1 MRKLTF
7 FSVILFFFGLSLQL
21 STAQTKRKAKVQ
33 VVNKSGR
40 AIYNVTVF
48 HKYSDIYK
56 DRKTWEGALNSG
68 AKFSLVSKSVS
79 GPHVLVSEVGQALI
93 DLARFV
99 RTQLPNMKVIGI
111 TGSQGKTTTKEFLY
125 SVLQNEGTTVAT
137 AGNFNTDIG
146 VPLTLLRSTEATK
159 FCILEMG
166 ARHVGDIAKLT
177 ELANPNVGVVL
188 VVGTAHL
195 GEFGSVEAIAK
206 TKSELIKAL
215 SPKMTAVLGTYDQ
228 FTPKMADSLDL
239 NTVLFGDGQIVRA
252 ADIELHG
259 GFAHFDLVTPAGRN
273 SVALQVIGE
282 HQIPNAL
289 AAAAAAFSLGV
300 KNESIAIGLTTALL
314 SSKWRMQIETIN
326 GIQIIHDYYNANPES
341 MKAALKTL
349 VMLSQESGGA
359 RWAILG
365 KMHELGSKES
375 SGHLEVAEFAS
386 QLGVDHLVSVAPAV
400 YQESNNQSSDENML
414 IHNCSSAAAVL
425 ELVNN
430 ISTGDVIL
438 LKASRSEKFEDLAE
452 LIKKALE
459 GDQA

>member
-1 MRKLTF
+1 MIKLSAQDFASVVSGSLHDISPSQILDQDPVINSKDASAKNF
-7 FSVILFFFGLSLQL
+7 FVAFRGEKFDGHDFVS
-21 STAQTKRKAKVQ
+21 
-33 VVNKSGR
+33 
-40 AIYNVTVF
+40 
-48 HKYSDIYK
+48 
-56 DRKTWEGALNSG
+56 EALNSG

-79 GPHVLVSEVGQALI
+79 GPHVLVSDVGQALI

-125 SVLQNEGTTVAT
+125 SILQNEGTTVAT

-206 TKSELIKAL
+206 AKSELIKAL

-273 SVALQVIGE
+273 SVALQVMGE

-314 SSKWRMQIETIN
+314 SSKWRMQIESIN
-326 GIQIIHDYYNANPES
+326 GIHIIHDYYNANPES

-349 VMLSQESGGA
+349 VMLSQESGGSS
-359 RWAILG
+359 WAILG

-414 IHNCSSAAAVL
+414 IHNCSSSASVL

>member
-1 MRKLTF
+1 MIKISAQDFASVVSGSLHDISPSQILDQDPVINSKDASAKNF
-7 FSVILFFFGLSLQL
+7 FVAFKGEKFDGHDFVS
-21 STAQTKRKAKVQ
+21 
-33 VVNKSGR
+33 
-40 AIYNVTVF
+40 
-48 HKYSDIYK
+48 
-56 DRKTWEGALNSG
+56 EALNSG

-79 GPHVLVSEVGQALI
+79 GPHVLVSDVGQALI

-273 SVALQVIGE
+273 SVALQVMGE

-359 RWAILG
+359 SWAILG

-414 IHNCSSAAAVL
+414 IHNSSSAAAVL

>member
-1 MRKLTF
+1 MIKLSAQDFASVVSGSLHDISPSQILDQDPVINSKDASAKNF
-7 FSVILFFFGLSLQL
+7 FVAFRGEKFDGHDFVS
-21 STAQTKRKAKVQ
+21 
-33 VVNKSGR
+33 
-40 AIYNVTVF
+40 
-48 HKYSDIYK
+48 
-56 DRKTWEGALNSG
+56 EALNSG

-79 GPHVLVSEVGQALI
+79 GPHVLVSDVGQALI

-125 SVLQNEGTTVAT
+125 SILQNEGTTVAT

-206 TKSELIKAL
+206 AKSELIKAL

-273 SVALQVIGE
+273 SVALQVMGE

-314 SSKWRMQIETIN
+314 SSKWRMQIESIN
-326 GIQIIHDYYNANPES
+326 GIHIIHDYYNANPES

-359 RWAILG
+359 SWAILG

-414 IHNCSSAAAVL
+414 IHNCSSSASVL

>member
-1 MRKLTF
+1 MIKISAQDFASVVSGSLHDISPSQILDQDPVINSKDASAKNF
-7 FSVILFFFGLSLQL
+7 FVAFKGEKFDGHDFVS
-21 STAQTKRKAKVQ
+21 
-33 VVNKSGR
+33 
-40 AIYNVTVF
+40 
-48 HKYSDIYK
+48 
-56 DRKTWEGALNSG
+56 EALNSG

-79 GPHVLVSEVGQALI
+79 GPHVLVSDVGQALI

-215 SPKMTAVLGTYDQ
+215 SPKMTAVLGTYDR
-228 FTPKMADSLDL
+228 FTPKMADSSDL

-359 RWAILG
+359 SWAILG

>member
-1 MRKLTF
+1 MIKLSAQDFASVVSGSLHDISPSQILDQDPVINSKDASDKNF
-7 FSVILFFFGLSLQL
+7 FVAFKGEKFDGHDFVS
-21 STAQTKRKAKVQ
+21 
-33 VVNKSGR
+33 
-40 AIYNVTVF
+40 
-48 HKYSDIYK
+48 
-56 DRKTWEGALNSG
+56 EALNSG

-79 GPHVLVSEVGQALI
+79 GPHVLVSNVGQALI

-359 RWAILG
+359 SWAILG

>member
-1 MRKLTF
+1 MIKISAQDFASVVSGSLHDISPSQILDQDPVINSKDASAKNF
-7 FSVILFFFGLSLQL
+7 FVAFKGEKFDGHDFVS
-21 STAQTKRKAKVQ
+21 
-33 VVNKSGR
+33 
-40 AIYNVTVF
+40 
-48 HKYSDIYK
+48 
-56 DRKTWEGALNSG
+56 EALNSG

-79 GPHVLVSEVGQALI
+79 GPHVLVSDVGQALI

-99 RTQLPNMKVIGI
+99 RSQLPNMKVIGI

-273 SVALQVIGE
+273 SVALQVMGE

-359 RWAILG
+359 SWAILG

-414 IHNCSSAAAVL
+414 IHNCSSASAVL

>member
-1 MRKLTF
+1 MIKLSAQDFASVVSGSLHNISPSQILDQDPVINSKDASAKNF
-7 FSVILFFFGLSLQL
+7 FVAFKGEKFDGHDFVS
-21 STAQTKRKAKVQ
+21 
-33 VVNKSGR
+33 
-40 AIYNVTVF
+40 
-48 HKYSDIYK
+48 
-56 DRKTWEGALNSG
+56 EALNSG

-79 GPHVLVSEVGQALI
+79 GPHVLVSDVGQALI

-146 VPLTLLRSTEATK
+146 VPLTLLRSTEETK

-195 GEFGSVEAIAK
+195 GEFGSVEAIAE

-239 NTVLFGDGQIVRA
+239 NTVLFGDGQMVRA
-252 ADIELHG
+252 ADVELHG
-259 GFAHFDLVTPAGRN
+259 GFAHFDLVTPSGRN
-273 SVALQVIGE
+273 SVALQVMGE

-289 AAAAAAFSLGV
+289 AAAAVAFSLGV
-300 KNESIAIGLTTALL
+300 KNENIAIGLTTALL
-314 SSKWRMQIETIN
+314 SSKWRMQIQTIN

-349 VMLSQESGGA
+349 VMLSQESGGSS
-359 RWAILG
+359 WAILG

>member
-1 MRKLTF
+1 MIKLSAQDFASVVSGSLHDISPSQILDQDPVINSKDASAKNF
-7 FSVILFFFGLSLQL
+7 FVAFKGEKFDGHDFVS
-21 STAQTKRKAKVQ
+21 
-33 VVNKSGR
+33 
-40 AIYNVTVF
+40 
-48 HKYSDIYK
+48 
-56 DRKTWEGALNSG
+56 EALNSG

-79 GPHVLVSEVGQALI
+79 GPHVLVSNVGQALI

-314 SSKWRMQIETIN
+314 SSKWRMQIETIS

-359 RWAILG
+359 SWAILG

-414 IHNCSSAAAVL
+414 IHNCSSVAAVL

>member
-1 MRKLTF
+1 MIKISAQDFASVVSGSLHDISPSQILDQDPVINSKDASAKNF
-7 FSVILFFFGLSLQL
+7 FVAFKGEKFDGHDFVS
-21 STAQTKRKAKVQ
+21 
-33 VVNKSGR
+33 
-40 AIYNVTVF
+40 
-48 HKYSDIYK
+48 
-56 DRKTWEGALNSG
+56 EALNSG

-79 GPHVLVSEVGQALI
+79 GPHVLVSDVGEALI

-273 SVALQVIGE
+273 SVALQVMGE

-359 RWAILG
+359 SWAILG

>member
-1 MRKLTF
+1 MIKLSAQDFASVVSGSLHDISPSQILDQDPVINSKDASAKNF
-7 FSVILFFFGLSLQL
+7 FVAFKGEKFDGHDFVS
-21 STAQTKRKAKVQ
+21 
-33 VVNKSGR
+33 
-40 AIYNVTVF
+40 
-48 HKYSDIYK
+48 
-56 DRKTWEGALNSG
+56 EALNSG

-79 GPHVLVSEVGQALI
+79 GPHVLVSDVGQALI

-125 SVLQNEGTTVAT
+125 SILQNEGTTVAT

-239 NTVLFGDGQIVRA
+239 NTILFGDGQIVRA

-273 SVALQVIGE
+273 SVALQVMGE

-300 KNESIAIGLTTALL
+300 KNESIAIGLTTSLL

-326 GIQIIHDYYNANPES
+326 GIHIIHDYYNANPES

-359 RWAILG
+359 SWAILG

-452 LIKKALE
+452 LIQKALE

>member
-1 MRKLTF
+1 MIKLSAQDFASVVSGSLHDISPSQILDQDPVINSKDASAKNF
-7 FSVILFFFGLSLQL
+7 FVAFKGEKFDGHDFVS
-21 STAQTKRKAKVQ
+21 
-33 VVNKSGR
+33 
-40 AIYNVTVF
+40 
-48 HKYSDIYK
+48 
-56 DRKTWEGALNSG
+56 EALNSG

-79 GPHVLVSEVGQALI
+79 GPHVLVSNVGQALI

-289 AAAAAAFSLGV
+289 AAAAVAFSLGV

-326 GIQIIHDYYNANPES
+326 GVQIIHDYYNANPES

-359 RWAILG
+359 SWAILG

>member
-1 MRKLTF
+1 MIKLSAQDFASVVSGSLHDISPSQILDQDPVINSKDASAKNF
-7 FSVILFFFGLSLQL
+7 FVAFKGEKFDGHDFVS
-21 STAQTKRKAKVQ
+21 
-33 VVNKSGR
+33 
-40 AIYNVTVF
+40 
-48 HKYSDIYK
+48 
-56 DRKTWEGALNSG
+56 EALISG

-79 GPHVLVSEVGQALI
+79 GPHVLVSDVGQALI

-252 ADIELHG
+252 ADVELHG

-359 RWAILG
+359 SWAILG

-452 LIKKALE
+452 LIQKALE

>member
-1 MRKLTF
+1 MIKLSAQDFASVVSGSLHDISPSQILDQDPVINSKDASAKNF
-7 FSVILFFFGLSLQL
+7 FVAFKGEKFDGHDFVS
-21 STAQTKRKAKVQ
+21 
-33 VVNKSGR
+33 
-40 AIYNVTVF
+40 
-48 HKYSDIYK
+48 
-56 DRKTWEGALNSG
+56 EALNSG

-79 GPHVLVSEVGQALI
+79 GPHVLVSDVGQALI

-252 ADIELHG
+252 AGIELHG

-359 RWAILG
+359 SWAILG

>member
-1 MRKLTF
+1 MIKLSAQDFASVVSGSLHDISPSQIIDQDPIINSKDASAKNF
-7 FSVILFFFGLSLQL
+7 FVAFKGEKFDGHDFVS
-21 STAQTKRKAKVQ
+21 
-33 VVNKSGR
+33 
-40 AIYNVTVF
+40 
-48 HKYSDIYK
+48 
-56 DRKTWEGALNSG
+56 EALISG

-79 GPHVLVSEVGQALI
+79 GPHVLVADVGQALI

-252 ADIELHG
+252 ADVELHG

-326 GIQIIHDYYNANPES
+326 GLQIIHDYYNANPES

-359 RWAILG
+359 SWAILG
-365 KMHELGSKES
+365 KMHELGTKES

-452 LIKKALE
+452 LIQKALE

>member
-1 MRKLTF
+1 MIKLSAQDFASVVSGSLHDISPSQILDQDPVINSKDASAKNF
-7 FSVILFFFGLSLQL
+7 FVAFKGEKFDGHDFVS
-21 STAQTKRKAKVQ
+21 
-33 VVNKSGR
+33 
-40 AIYNVTVF
+40 
-48 HKYSDIYK
+48 
-56 DRKTWEGALNSG
+56 EALNSG

-79 GPHVLVSEVGQALI
+79 GPHVLVSNVGQALI

-177 ELANPNVGVVL
+177 ELVNPNVGVVL

-359 RWAILG
+359 SWAILG

>member
-1 MRKLTF
+1 MIKISAQDFASVVSGSLHDISPSQILDQDPVINSKDASAKNF
-7 FSVILFFFGLSLQL
+7 FVAFKGEKFDGHDFVS
-21 STAQTKRKAKVQ
+21 
-33 VVNKSGR
+33 
-40 AIYNVTVF
+40 
-48 HKYSDIYK
+48 
-56 DRKTWEGALNSG
+56 EALNSG

-79 GPHVLVSEVGQALI
+79 GPHVLVSDVGQALI

-273 SVALQVIGE
+273 SVALQVMGE

-314 SSKWRMQIETIN
+314 SSKCRMQIETIN

-359 RWAILG
+359 SWAILG

-452 LIKKALE
+452 LIQKALE

>member
-1 MRKLTF
+1 MIKLSAQDFASVVSGSLHDISPSQILDQDPVINSKDASAKNF
-7 FSVILFFFGLSLQL
+7 FVAFKGEKFDGHDFVL
-21 STAQTKRKAKVQ
+21 
-33 VVNKSGR
+33 
-40 AIYNVTVF
+40 
-48 HKYSDIYK
+48 
-56 DRKTWEGALNSG
+56 EALNSG

-79 GPHVLVSEVGQALI
+79 GPHVLVSDVGQALI

-146 VPLTLLRSTEATK
+146 VPLTLLRSTEETK

-239 NTVLFGDGQIVRA
+239 NTVLFGDGQMVRA
-252 ADIELHG
+252 ADVELHG

-273 SVALQVIGE
+273 SVALQVMGE

-289 AAAAAAFSLGV
+289 AAAAVAFSLGV
-300 KNESIAIGLTTALL
+300 KNENIAIGLTTALH
-314 SSKWRMQIETIN
+314 SSKWRMQIQTIN

-349 VMLSQESGGA
+349 VMLSQESGGSS
-359 RWAILG
+359 WAILG

-414 IHNCSSAAAVL
+414 IHNCTSAAAVL

>member
-1 MRKLTF
+1 MIKISAQDFASVVSGSLHDISPSQILDQDPVINSKDASAKNF
-7 FSVILFFFGLSLQL
+7 FVAFKGEKFDGHDFVS
-21 STAQTKRKAKVQ
+21 
-33 VVNKSGR
+33 
-40 AIYNVTVF
+40 
-48 HKYSDIYK
+48 
-56 DRKTWEGALNSG
+56 EALNSG

-79 GPHVLVSEVGQALI
+79 GPHVLVSDVGQALI

-146 VPLTLLRSTEATK
+146 VPLTLLRSTEETK

-273 SVALQVIGE
+273 SVALQVMGE

-359 RWAILG
+359 SWAILG

>member
-1 MRKLTF
+1 MIKLSAQDFASVVSGSLHDISPSQILDQDPVINSKDASAKNF
-7 FSVILFFFGLSLQL
+7 FVAFKGEKFDGHDFVS
-21 STAQTKRKAKVQ
+21 
-33 VVNKSGR
+33 
-40 AIYNVTVF
+40 
-48 HKYSDIYK
+48 
-56 DRKTWEGALNSG
+56 EALNSG

-79 GPHVLVSEVGQALI
+79 GPHVLVADVGQALI

-359 RWAILG
+359 SWAILG

-375 SGHLEVAEFAS
+375 SGHLEVAEFSS

>member
-1 MRKLTF
+1 MIKLSAQDFASVVSGSLHDISPSQILDQDPVINSKDASAKNF
-7 FSVILFFFGLSLQL
+7 FVAFKGEKFDGHDFVS
-21 STAQTKRKAKVQ
+21 
-33 VVNKSGR
+33 
-40 AIYNVTVF
+40 
-48 HKYSDIYK
+48 
-56 DRKTWEGALNSG
+56 EALNSG

-79 GPHVLVSEVGQALI
+79 GPHVLVSDVGQALI

-215 SPKMTAVLGTYDQ
+215 LPKMTAVLGTYDQ

-359 RWAILG
+359 SWAILG

>member
-1 MRKLTF
+1 MIKLSAQDFASVVSGSLHDISPSQILDQDPVINSKDASAKNF
-7 FSVILFFFGLSLQL
+7 FVAFRGEKFDGHDFVS
-21 STAQTKRKAKVQ
+21 
-33 VVNKSGR
+33 
-40 AIYNVTVF
+40 
-48 HKYSDIYK
+48 
-56 DRKTWEGALNSG
+56 EALNSG

-79 GPHVLVSEVGQALI
+79 GPHVLVSDVGQALI

-125 SVLQNEGTTVAT
+125 SILQNEGITVAT

-206 TKSELIKAL
+206 AKSELIKAL

-273 SVALQVIGE
+273 SVALQVMGE

-314 SSKWRMQIETIN
+314 SSKWRMQIESIN
-326 GIQIIHDYYNANPES
+326 GIHIIHDYYNANPES

-359 RWAILG
+359 SWAILG

-414 IHNCSSAAAVL
+414 IHNCSSSASVL

>member
-1 MRKLTF
+1 MIKLSAQDFASVVSGSLHDISPSQIIDQDPVINSKDASAKNF
-7 FSVILFFFGLSLQL
+7 FVAFKGERFDGHDFVS
-21 STAQTKRKAKVQ
+21 
-33 VVNKSGR
+33 
-40 AIYNVTVF
+40 
-48 HKYSDIYK
+48 
-56 DRKTWEGALNSG
+56 EALNSG

-79 GPHVLVSEVGQALI
+79 GPHVLVSDVGQALI

-146 VPLTLLRSTEATK
+146 VPLTLLRSTEETK

-239 NTVLFGDGQIVRA
+239 NTVLFGDGQMVRA
-252 ADIELHG
+252 ADVELHG

-273 SVALQVIGE
+273 SVALQVMGE

-289 AAAAAAFSLGV
+289 AAAAVAFSLGV
-300 KNESIAIGLTTALL
+300 KNENIAIGLTTAVL
-314 SSKWRMQIETIN
+314 SSKWRMQIQTIN

-349 VMLSQESGGA
+349 VMLSQESGGSS
-359 RWAILG
+359 WAILG

-414 IHNCSSAAAVL
+414 IHNCTSAAAVL

>member
-1 MRKLTF
+1 MIKLSAQDFASVVSGSLHDISPSQIIDQDPVINSKDASAKNF
-7 FSVILFFFGLSLQL
+7 FVAFKGDKFDGHDFVS
-21 STAQTKRKAKVQ
+21 
-33 VVNKSGR
+33 
-40 AIYNVTVF
+40 
-48 HKYSDIYK
+48 
-56 DRKTWEGALNSG
+56 EALNSG

-79 GPHVLVSEVGQALI
+79 GPHVLVSDVGQALI

-146 VPLTLLRSTEATK
+146 VPLTLLRSTEETK

-239 NTVLFGDGQIVRA
+239 NTVLFGDGQMVRA
-252 ADIELHG
+252 ADVELHG

-273 SVALQVIGE
+273 SVALQVMGE

-289 AAAAAAFSLGV
+289 AAAAVAFSLGV
-300 KNESIAIGLTTALL
+300 KNENIAIGLTTALL
-314 SSKWRMQIETIN
+314 SSKWRMQIQTIN

-349 VMLSQESGGA
+349 VMLSQESGGSS
-359 RWAILG
+359 WAILG

-414 IHNCSSAAAVL
+414 IHNCTSAAAVL

>member
-1 MRKLTF
+1 MIKISAQDFASVVSGSLHDISPSQILDQDPVINSKDASAKNF
-7 FSVILFFFGLSLQL
+7 FVAFKGEKFDGHDFVS
-21 STAQTKRKAKVQ
+21 
-33 VVNKSGR
+33 
-40 AIYNVTVF
+40 
-48 HKYSDIYK
+48 
-56 DRKTWEGALNSG
+56 EALISG

-79 GPHVLVSEVGQALI
+79 GPHVLVSDVGQALI

-273 SVALQVIGE
+273 SVALQVMGE

-359 RWAILG
+359 SWAILG

-452 LIKKALE
+452 LIQKALE

>member
-1 MRKLTF
+1 MIKISAQDFASVVSGSLHDISPSQILDQDPVINSKDASAKNF
-7 FSVILFFFGLSLQL
+7 FVAFKGEKFDGHDFVS
-21 STAQTKRKAKVQ
+21 
-33 VVNKSGR
+33 
-40 AIYNVTVF
+40 
-48 HKYSDIYK
+48 
-56 DRKTWEGALNSG
+56 EALNSG

-79 GPHVLVSEVGQALI
+79 GPHVLVSDVGQALI

-99 RTQLPNMKVIGI
+99 RSQLPNMKVIGI

-146 VPLTLLRSTEATK
+146 VPLTLLRSTEETK

-273 SVALQVIGE
+273 SVALQVMGE

-359 RWAILG
+359 SWAILG

>member
-1 MRKLTF
+1 MIKLSAQDFASVVSGSLHDISPSQILDQDPVINSKDASAKNF
-7 FSVILFFFGLSLQL
+7 FVAFKGEKFDGHDFVS
-21 STAQTKRKAKVQ
+21 
-33 VVNKSGR
+33 
-40 AIYNVTVF
+40 
-48 HKYSDIYK
+48 
-56 DRKTWEGALNSG
+56 EALNSG

-146 VPLTLLRSTEATK
+146 VPLTLLRSTEETK

-359 RWAILG
+359 SWAILG

>member
-1 MRKLTF
+1 MIKLSAQDFASVVSGSLHDISPSQIIDQDPVINSKDASAKNF
-7 FSVILFFFGLSLQL
+7 FVAFKGEKFDGHDFVS
-21 STAQTKRKAKVQ
+21 
-33 VVNKSGR
+33 
-40 AIYNVTVF
+40 
-48 HKYSDIYK
+48 
-56 DRKTWEGALNSG
+56 EALNSG
-68 AKFSLVSKSVS
+68 AKFTLVSKSVS
-79 GPHVLVSEVGQALI
+79 GPHVLVSDVGQALI

-239 NTVLFGDGQIVRA
+239 NTVLFGDGQMVRA
-252 ADIELHG
+252 ADVELHG

-273 SVALQVIGE
+273 SVALQVMGE

-289 AAAAAAFSLGV
+289 AAAAVAFSLGV
-300 KNESIAIGLTTALL
+300 KNENIAIGLTTAVL
-314 SSKWRMQIETIN
+314 SSKWRMQIQTIN

-349 VMLSQESGGA
+349 VMLSQESGGSS
-359 RWAILG
+359 WAILG

-400 YQESNNQSSDENML
+400 YQGSNNQSSNENML
-414 IHNCSSAAAVL
+414 IHNCSSPAAVL

>member
-1 MRKLTF
+1 MIKLSAQDFASVVSGSLHDISPSQILDQDPIINSKDASAKNF
-7 FSVILFFFGLSLQL
+7 FVAFKGEKFDGHDFVS
-21 STAQTKRKAKVQ
+21 
-33 VVNKSGR
+33 
-40 AIYNVTVF
+40 
-48 HKYSDIYK
+48 
-56 DRKTWEGALNSG
+56 EALISG

-79 GPHVLVSEVGQALI
+79 GPHVLVSDVGQALI

-125 SVLQNEGTTVAT
+125 SVLQNEGATVAT

-273 SVALQVIGE
+273 SVALQVMGE

-359 RWAILG
+359 SWAILG

-452 LIKKALE
+452 LIQKALE

>member
-1 MRKLTF
+1 MIKLSAQDFASVVSGSLHDISPSQILDQDPIINSKDASAKNF
-7 FSVILFFFGLSLQL
+7 FVAFKGEKFDGHDFVS
-21 STAQTKRKAKVQ
+21 
-33 VVNKSGR
+33 
-40 AIYNVTVF
+40 
-48 HKYSDIYK
+48 
-56 DRKTWEGALNSG
+56 EALISG

-79 GPHVLVSEVGQALI
+79 GPHVLVSDVGQALI

-166 ARHVGDIAKLT
+166 ARHVGDIAKLS

-273 SVALQVIGE
+273 SVALQVMGE

-359 RWAILG
+359 SWAILG

>member
-1 MRKLTF
+1 MIKLSAQDFASVVSGSLHDISPSQILDQDPIINSKDASAKNF
-7 FSVILFFFGLSLQL
+7 FVAFKGEKFDGHDFVS
-21 STAQTKRKAKVQ
+21 
-33 VVNKSGR
+33 
-40 AIYNVTVF
+40 
-48 HKYSDIYK
+48 
-56 DRKTWEGALNSG
+56 EALNSG

-79 GPHVLVSEVGQALI
+79 GPHVLVSDVGQALI

-252 ADIELHG
+252 ADVELHG

-359 RWAILG
+359 SWAILG

>member
-1 MRKLTF
+1 MIKLSAQDFASVVSGSLHDISPSQILDQDPVINSKDASAKNF
-7 FSVILFFFGLSLQL
+7 FVAFKGEKFDGHDFVS
-21 STAQTKRKAKVQ
+21 
-33 VVNKSGR
+33 
-40 AIYNVTVF
+40 
-48 HKYSDIYK
+48 
-56 DRKTWEGALNSG
+56 EALNSG

-79 GPHVLVSEVGQALI
+79 GPHVLVSDVGQALI

-125 SVLQNEGTTVAT
+125 SVLQNEGATVAT

-359 RWAILG
+359 SWAILG

>member
-1 MRKLTF
+1 MIKLSAQDFASVVSGSLHDILPSQILDQDPVINSKDASAKNF
-7 FSVILFFFGLSLQL
+7 FVAFKGEKFDGHDFVS
-21 STAQTKRKAKVQ
+21 
-33 VVNKSGR
+33 
-40 AIYNVTVF
+40 
-48 HKYSDIYK
+48 
-56 DRKTWEGALNSG
+56 EALNSG

-79 GPHVLVSEVGQALI
+79 GPHVLVSDVGQALI

-215 SPKMTAVLGTYDQ
+215 SPKMTAVLGTYDR
-228 FTPKMADSLDL
+228 FTPKMADSSDL

-359 RWAILG
+359 SWAILG

>member
-1 MRKLTF
+1 MIKLSAQDFASVVSGSLHDISPSQILDQDPVINSKDASAKNF
-7 FSVILFFFGLSLQL
+7 FVAFKGEKFDGHDFVS
-21 STAQTKRKAKVQ
+21 
-33 VVNKSGR
+33 
-40 AIYNVTVF
+40 
-48 HKYSDIYK
+48 
-56 DRKTWEGALNSG
+56 EALNSG

-79 GPHVLVSEVGQALI
+79 GPHVLVSDVGQALI

-252 ADIELHG
+252 ADVELHG

-273 SVALQVIGE
+273 SVALQVMGE

-326 GIQIIHDYYNANPES
+326 GLQIIHDYYNANPES

-359 RWAILG
+359 SWAILG

>member
-1 MRKLTF
+1 MIKLSAQDFASVVSGSLHDISPSQILDQDPVINSKDASAKNF
-7 FSVILFFFGLSLQL
+7 FVAFKGEKFDGHDFVS
-21 STAQTKRKAKVQ
+21 
-33 VVNKSGR
+33 
-40 AIYNVTVF
+40 
-48 HKYSDIYK
+48 
-56 DRKTWEGALNSG
+56 EALNSG

-79 GPHVLVSEVGQALI
+79 GPHVLVSDVGQALI

-125 SVLQNEGTTVAT
+125 SILQNEGITVAT

-206 TKSELIKAL
+206 AKSELIKAL

-239 NTVLFGDGQIVRA
+239 NTILFGDGQIVRA

-273 SVALQVIGE
+273 SVALQVMGE

-314 SSKWRMQIETIN
+314 SSKWRMQIESIN
-326 GIQIIHDYYNANPES
+326 GIHIIHDYYNANPES

-359 RWAILG
+359 SWAILG

-414 IHNCSSAAAVL
+414 IHNCSSSASVL

-452 LIKKALE
+452 LIQKALE